1 MPENPNQNFVTGWRS
16 ECAKSSCPGTGS
28 EYIQCIESCAYVKDA
43 IVDYIYYPTNDT
55 TTTSIRTIFAGWQYG
70 LSQSIDLGAGMITNS
85 HKSTM
90 DLTLN
95 HNLSYQILIMDPSIQ
110 IINDQ
115 PRIFPITR
123 LSLSD
128 HYSGV
133 MQIYLKV
140 CFKIFYII

>member
-1 MPENPNQNFVTGWRS
+1 MRIHQKNLYA

-95 HNLSYQILIMDPSIQ
+95 PNLSYQILIMDSKMQ
-110 IINDQ
+110 IITDQ
-115 PRIFPITR
+115 PRTFPITR
-123 LSLSD
+123 LSLE
-128 HYSGV
+128 HNGIKQV
-133 MQIYLKV
+133 YLKV
-140 CFKIFYII
+140 LLKRNIF

>member
-95 HNLSYQILIMDPSIQ
+95 HNLSYQILIMIQ
-110 IINDQ
+110 A
-115 PRIFPITR
+115 
-123 LSLSD
+123 
-128 HYSGV
+128 Y
-133 MQIYLKV
+133 K
-140 CFKIFYII
+140 

>member
-1 MPENPNQNFVTGWRS
+1 MPENPNLNFVTGWRS
-16 ECAKSSCPGTGS
+16 ECAKSSCPETGS
-28 EYIQCIESCAYVKDA
+28 EYIQCVESCAYVKDA

-55 TTTSIRTIFAGWQYG
+55 TTTSIRTTFAGWQYG
-70 LSQSIDLGAGMITNS
+70 LAQSLDLGAGMITNS

-95 HNLSYQILIMDPSIQ
+95 HKLSYQILIMDPSMQ

-128 HYSGV
+128 QYNGV
-133 MQIYLKV
+133 MQVYFKV
-140 CFKIFYII
+140 LC